1 MPDDRFGRV
10 ERLYVEA
17 SELPQE
23 ERTAFLVEA
32 CGGDR
37 ELLREVLGLLDV
49 DGPATEYFH
58 GLAGAIAAS
67 ADLEIDQSASPT
79 LRVGPYRTTSVVGR
93 GGMGVVYRAERS
105 DGSFER
111 EVALK
116 LVHLDMDTPHLRRRF
131 LAERQLLAR
140 LSHPGIAHLLDGG
153 VTAEGRPYLVM
164 EYVQGRPITD
174 YCRPSAVSVDRI
186 LALFLE
192 VVDAV
197 SYLHRNL
204 VVHRD
209 LKPSNILVDGAGR
222 VKLLDFGIAKLLT
235 DDPESPVLTRTG
247 EGLMTPEYAAPE
259 QLHGQPVTTATDV
272 YALGAVLYELL
283 TGVRP
288 RGRSEQPDVGPHHL
302 RLPPT
307 PSSRLRSRRRAGAAG
322 GGSRA
327 GAERLPWRRIEGDL
341 DTICLKAL
349 RPEPEERY
357 ASAEQLGRD
366 IQRHLQGLP
375 VLARPSTA
383 GYRVAKFVRRNLR
396 GLGAAVLVL
405 SLLAVGVIRE
415 RQLRASAEDARGLAQ
430 LQASRA
436 EAVSGFLVDLLS
448 SADPERAQGADL
460 TVAEVLDQAAGRIA
474 ESDALAEQ
482 PEVEASVR
490 LAIGNTYEALGRFPD
505 ARVHLERALEL
516 RGGVGAGTHEALEA
530 ASGLGVLY
538 LRLGLLGPG
547 EALLRQ
553 VLEARSEILGED
565 HPATLTAINN
575 LATALW
581 MQERYDEV
589 EPLDRR
595 VLEIRRRVLGPDH
608 PHTLRS
614 LNGLAAT
621 LFSQGRFVA
630 AAPLFEEALDAQR
643 RVLGESHPDTL
654 MLGNN
659 LAAVYNELDRSDE
672 AEVLLRGI
680 LEARIRVLG
689 EDHPETTMTVHNL
702 GVTLNQL
709 GRCDEAVEQLERA
722 VAMRSRGGAADSDTL
737 FSQSYLADAY
747 REAGRPADAERLY
760 LRTIRQQEEM
770 HGAGHPHALKSRSG
784 LAELRVRQQRFREA
798 EELIAGILEAQRRDP
813 GEDHRD
819 TIETRIT
826 LARVLIAQRRYLEA
840 VAQCDAAVEA
850 GARSLGEDHRV
861 VREARAERD
870 RALAFQEG
878 LPEGPLS
885 FPAGT

>member
-1 MPDDRFGRV
+1 MPDDRFSRV

-17 SELPQE
+17 SELPPE
-23 ERTAFLVEA
+23 ERSAYLVEA
-32 CGGDR
+32 CAGDR
-37 ELLREVLGLLDV
+37 ELLREVLGLLDA

-79 LRVGPYRTTSVVGR
+79 LQIGPYRPTSIVGR

-116 LVHLDMDTPHLRRRF
+116 LVHLDMDTPRLRRRF

-140 LSHPGIAHLLDGG
+140 LSHPGVAQLLDGG
-153 VTAEGRPYLVM
+153 VTDEGRPYLVM
-164 EYVQGRPITD
+164 EYVHGRPITD
-174 YCRPSAVSVDRI
+174 FCRSAAASVDRI

-209 LKPSNILVDGAGR
+209 LKPSNILVDGSGR
-222 VKLLDFGIAKLLT
+222 VKLLDFGIAKLLS
-235 DDPESPVLTRTG
+235 DDPGTPALTRTG

-259 QLHGQPVTTATDV
+259 QLLGQPVTTATDV

-283 TGVRP
+283 TGARP
-288 RGRSEQPDVGPHHL
+288 RRRSDPPEAAPHHL

-307 PSSRLRSRRRAGAAG
+307 PSSQLRSRRRTAASGGASG
-322 GGSRA
+322 PE
-327 GAERLPWRRIEGDL
+327 AEHLPWRRIAGDL

-357 ASAEQLGRD
+357 TSAEQLGRD
-366 IQRHLQGLP
+366 IERHLQGLP
-375 VLARPSTA
+375 VLARPGTA
-383 GYRVAKFVRRNLR
+383 GYRAARFVRRNLR
-396 GLGAAVLVL
+396 GLGAAALVL
-405 SLLAVGVIRE
+405 SLMAVGLVRE

-430 LQASRA
+430 VQASRA

-448 SADPERAQGADL
+448 SADPEKAQGTDL

-474 ESDALAEQ
+474 EADDLADQ

-490 LAIGNTYEALGRFPD
+490 LAIGNTYEALGRFSD
-505 ARVHLERALEL
+505 ARAHLERALEL
-516 RGGVGAGTHEALEA
+516 RGGLEAGTEEALDA

-538 LRLGLLGPG
+538 LRLGLNSRA
-547 EALLRQ
+547 EEMLRR
-553 VLEARSEILGED
+553 VLEIRSSTLGED
-565 HPATLTAINN
+565 HPSTLTAINN

-621 LFSQGRFVA
+621 LFNQGRFVD

-643 RVLGESHPDTL
+643 RVLGGNHPDTL

-659 LAAVYNELDRSDE
+659 LAAVYNELDRSAE

-709 GRCDEAVEQLERA
+709 GRSEDAVTCLERA
-722 VAMRSRGGAADSDTL
+722 VEMRSRNGRVDSDTL

-747 REAGRPADAERLY
+747 REAERFEDADGLY

-770 HGAGHPHALKSRSG
+770 LGADHPQALKTRSG
-784 LAELRVRQQRFREA
+784 LAELRVRQQRFADAEA
-798 EELIAGILEAQRRDP
+798 LIAGILEAQCRSP
-813 GEDHRD
+813 GEEHRD
-819 TIETRIT
+819 TVETRIT
-826 LARVLIAQRRYLEA
+826 LARVLIAQGRFEEA
-840 VAQCDAAVEA
+840 VDQCDAAVEA
-850 GARSLGEDHRV
+850 GARSLGDDHRV
-861 VREARAERD
+861 VREARTQRH
-870 RALAFQEG
+870 RARAG
-878 LPEGPLS
+878 LTQGAGRPL
-885 FPAGT
+885 